1 MSLAGIVTKKK
12 GRELHPTTIFR
23 IKIKFGI
30 IAVAVGAVAIA
41 IAVGPI
47 QASGWRQKRRG
58 VRGNL
63 CGNILLNALKVI
75 LERESDPVL

>member
-1 MSLAGIVTKKK
+1 MSPVGIVTKKK

-30 IAVAVGAVAIA
+30 IAVAVGAVA

-75 LERESDPVL
+75 LERESGPVL